1 MYQFLR
7 LRRANERTIDISSS
21 KADELL
27 GDDLLTFKGEDKLW
41 DSKLARKPLSASQTE
56 TLVKA
61 AIELHARAV
70 AQNNLK
76 TWMMPLESVAVGSFI
91 AISGQLLLKTGN
103 QTTATTPKGSAIEK
117 QTSSAE
123 SFSIDKVPPRDNNDV
138 QGEGKS
144 PMRSLESH
152 GSKRTP
158 ENTSADSGP

>member
-61 AIELHARAV
+61 AIELHARA
-70 AQNNLK
+70 N
-76 TWMMPLESVAVGSFI
+76 AVNFYAKYAYRIVGDEFEEVGI
-91 AISGQLLLKTGN
+91 PHFKMI
-103 QTTATTPKGSAIEK
+103 
-117 QTSSAE
+117 
-123 SFSIDKVPPRDNNDV
+123 
-138 QGEGKS
+138 
-144 PMRSLESH
+144 
-152 GSKRTP
+152 KRLMQF
-158 ENTSADSGP
+158 